1 MSLAEEMYER
11 MKAERDAY
19 KQMVDQHQKDIY
31 AALALV
37 KTGKLPD
44 TGDWISAWLVE
55 LETELKKR
63 IPS

>member
-1 MSLAEEMYER
+1 MSLAEEMYECI
-11 MKAERDAY
+11 KAERDAY

-44 TGDWISAWLVE
+44 TDDWQSTWLLE

-63 IPS
+63 LP